1 VSDLIQ
7 RILPTPRIHLLG
19 GNSNAGKTR
28 FILPLMKKW
37 EVGEAILG
45 FPSRPVPWAYVI
57 GDRLAVEAHSTMKDM
72 GIDPATVPQIP
83 AFGPDNKNWQQVMR
97 EAARLR
103 LGLIVWEGFS
113 DFNPGRDH
121 RKDVREYLSNLSAL
135 CYANEFHEGA
145 LSIVGVMESP
155 KLKPAERYSDP
166 RQRISGVASWGYHSS
181 TVMLIEAADAKD
193 LSNTERK
200 LYVSVKNGV
209 SFETDGRF
217 DLASGRLNF
226 DPPKDEEEF
235 INSL

>member
-1 VSDLIQ
+1 VTDLIQ

-28 FILPLMKKW
+28 FILPMMSEWQQGKP
-37 EVGEAILG
+37 IMG

-57 GDRLAVEAHSTMKDM
+57 GDRLAVEAEATMDDM
-72 GIDPATVPQIP
+72 GINPCSITMIP
-83 AFGPDNKNWQQVMR
+83 AFGPHNKNWQQVMR
-97 EAARLR
+97 EASRLH

-121 RKDVREYLSNLSAL
+121 RKDVREYLSNLSAM
-135 CYANEFHEGA
+135 CYADEFDQGA
-145 LSIVGVMESP
+145 LTIIGIMESP
-155 KLKPAERYSDP
+155 KLKPAERYNDP

-200 LYVSVKNGV
+200 LYVSVKNGI
-209 SFETDGRF
+209 SFECDGRF
-217 DLASGRLNF
+217 NLATGQLHF
-226 DPPKDEEEF
+226 DPPQEKGGSIE
-235 INSL
+235 IP